1 MNIMIVIG
9 IVLGAGTGVVD
20 RYFYRLPDWLAIVM
34 YTIAVVMIIAGMI
47 VSRGKA
53 NKRSLK

>member
-20 RYFYRLPDWLAIVM
+20 RYFYRLADWLAIVM

-47 VSRGKA
+47 VSRRKA
-53 NKRSLK
+53 N